1 MYLRFRKDAQELGSP
16 WAAVATHLEAL
27 TLTPEVLPP
36 GFRCLVCSVFFVFFH
51 TYLLS
56 HPLPLP
62 TRHNSSLIS
71 TQIAKLIA
79 TYVFNK
85 YQVVSVKDLAN
96 LRPETVDR
104 IALTL
109 NLSDVSAPKFVEACE
124 SRLCEM
130 RKQNKLQLTEG
141 RLGVV

>member
-1 MYLRFRKDAQELGSP
+1 MDNVLIKN
-16 WAAVATHLEAL
+16 
-27 TLTPEVLPP
+27 TP
-36 GFRCLVCSVFFVFFH
+36 
-51 TYLLS
+51 
-56 HPLPLP
+56 
-62 TRHNSSLIS
+62 HNCSLIS

-85 YQVVSVKDLAN
+85 YQVVSVKDKAK